1 MGMGMIRAIAAKG
14 TRFFQPR
21 VHVFCYQSGYV
32 IACTDRDLK
41 ILQYHIEPIETVPE
55 DMTNT
60 PDMLVAEMMMDG
72 SLVYIDT
79 LVMNGAPWEKPRGFI
94 SRPVQP
100 LNCRPAMIVRKLWN
114 SIGNMIVDKTHKI
127 DSDGY
132 VCIGKMKT
140 VRIKTPTVDLM
151 CTDGDLYAT
160 DAVKT
165 VAYEKSHPD
174 MLGGG
179 VYEMTFTAKADEDK
193 VIPSNPITRLIK
205 QMFNPPDVVSRSF
218 ASSFKDSNSTI
229 L

>member
-1 MGMGMIRAIAAKG
+1 MGMGMMLAIAAKR
-14 TRFFQPR
+14 TQIFQPR

-79 LVMNGAPWEKPRGFI
+79 LVMNGEPLEKPRDYI
-94 SRPVQP
+94 SRPVQSW
-100 LNCRPAMIVRKLWN
+100 NCRPAMIVRNLWN
-114 SIGNMIVDKTHKI
+114 S
-127 DSDGY
+127 
-132 VCIGKMKT
+132 IGKMKT
-140 VRIKTPTVDLM
+140 VRIKTPTVDLS
-151 CTDGDLYAT
+151 CTNGDLCAT
-160 DAVKT
+160 DAFRT
-165 VAYEKSHPD
+165 VVYEKSHPD

-179 VYEMTFTAKADEDK
+179 VSEMTFTAKADEDK
-193 VIPSNPITRLIK
+193 FILSNPITRLIK